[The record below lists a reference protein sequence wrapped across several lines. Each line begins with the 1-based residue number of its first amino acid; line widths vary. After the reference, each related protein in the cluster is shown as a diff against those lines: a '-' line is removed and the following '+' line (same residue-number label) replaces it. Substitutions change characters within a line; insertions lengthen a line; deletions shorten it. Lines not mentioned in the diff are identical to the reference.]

1 MKTNKILKTKNKK
14 NEYKLIEF
22 TMKMKIKN
30 IILPVQ
36 SFLFVQI
43 VFENLRNLEVK
54 KIKSKTTK

>member
-30 IILPVQ
+30 IILLVQ